1 MPYVVSARKYRPQTF
16 EELVG
21 QEHIAATLR
30 NAISKGRVGH
40 AYLFSG
46 PRGIGK
52 TSAARIFA
60 KALNCEKG
68 PTPVPC
74 GKCLFCIE
82 ITEGRSVDLVEI
94 DGASN
99 RRIDEV
105 RQLRENVRFVPS
117 AARYKIYIIDEV
129 HMLTPEAFNALLKTL
144 EEPPEHIV
152 FIFATTEPNKV
163 PQTIRSRC
171 QQFVFRRIPIPRII
185 EVLKRIAGDYGV
197 EAEERAFFWIARS
210 ASGSMRD
217 AESILDQMISYSDKI
232 IREEDV
238 FYVLGIPDF
247 DIYHRFARFI
257 AGEDFRSSVNLLD
270 KLIRDGIEVLT
281 LVSGMIEYFR
291 NLYVLSVDESSAQLI
306 DLPPEDVEV
315 MKSML
320 PHLRSRD
327 ISNILSILSKA
338 LTDVKN
344 SGLARELFELAL
356 IRMVRFRDI
365 IEPAQLVERLEELK
379 ASVLGNEAGHAGFVE
394 PSSGI
399 SQKEEMGKTRTNTD
413 IKNEKP
419 SVRGALI
426 PDARAVNPNT
436 RDVNLNTVGLNLNT
450 RDSYT
455 DTVGLNTDA
464 RDVNLDTRGLN
475 TDVGSD
481 GDISGQ
487 KGSASVR
494 EKDIFAM
501 ITQHLRAKRRALA
514 EFIMRARNVSL
525 ENNTL
530 TVVFDRKEKLSYEH
544 LSSPSTR
551 RYIEGELGNFLKK
564 DVRLKLVIEKNEEEP
579 EESKLSDDVL
589 KVLEIFKG
597 EIVKSNNNLDNSP

>member
-1 MPYVVSARKYRPQTF
+1 MPYIVSARKYRPQTF

-30 NAISKGRVGH
+30 NAILKGRVGH

-74 GKCLFCIE
+74 GSCVFCTE
-82 ITEGRSVDLVEI
+82 IMEGRSLDLVEI

-144 EEPPEHIV
+144 EEPPEHII

-185 EVLKRIAGDYGV
+185 EVLKKIAVDCGV
-197 EAEERAFFWIARS
+197 EAEERALFWIARS

-217 AESILDQMISYSDKI
+217 AESILDQMISYSEKV

-238 FYVLGIPDF
+238 FYVLGMPDY

-257 AGEDFRSSVNLLD
+257 AGADFSSSFNLLD
-270 KLIRDGIEVLT
+270 KLMRDGIEVLT

-291 NLYVLSVDESSAQLI
+291 NLYVLSVDESSAHLI

-315 MKSML
+315 MKGLL
-320 PHLRSRD
+320 PHFGSRD

-344 SGLARELFELAL
+344 SGLGRELFELAL
-356 IRMVRFRDI
+356 IKMIRFRDI
-365 IEPAQLVERLEELK
+365 IEPVQLVERLEELK
-379 ASVLGNEAGHAGFVE
+379 ASVQGSSAGKENLEG
-394 PSSGI
+394 PSGVNPD
-399 SQKEEMGKTRTNTD
+399 TRD
-413 IKNEKP
+413 IKPGVQEAIDI
-419 SVRGALI
+419 SEQ
-426 PDARAVNPNT
+426 
-436 RDVNLNTVGLNLNT
+436 DVSATVQG
-450 RDSYT
+450 
-455 DTVGLNTDA
+455 
-464 RDVNLDTRGLN
+464 
-475 TDVGSD
+475 
-481 GDISGQ
+481 GDI
-487 KGSASVR
+487 V
-494 EKDIFAM
+494 AM
-501 ITQHLRAKRRALA
+501 ITQHLGVKRRALA
-514 EFIMRARNVSL
+514 EFIMRAKNVSL

-530 TVVFDRKEKLSYEH
+530 TVVFDSKERLSYEH

-551 RYIEGELGNFLKK
+551 RYIEGELGNFLKR
-564 DVRLKLVIEKNEEEP
+564 DIRLKLVIEKNEEEKP
-579 EESKLSDDVL
+579 REAKLSGDVL

-597 EIVKSNNNLDNSP
+597 EIVNSNNNFDNNP

>member
-82 ITEGRSVDLVEI
+82 ITEGRSLDLVEI

-197 EAEERAFFWIARS
+197 EAEERALFWIARN

-217 AESILDQMISYSDKI
+217 AESILDQMISYSEKFI
-232 IREEDV
+232 KEKDV
-238 FYVLGIPDF
+238 FYVLGMPDY

-257 AGEDFRSSVNLLD
+257 AGEDFRSSFKLLD

-320 PHLRSRD
+320 PHLGSRD

-379 ASVLGNEAGHAGFVE
+379 TSVLGNEAGHAGLVE
-394 PSSGI
+394 PSRVI
-399 SQKEEMGKTRTNTD
+399 SQKEEMGKTRTTPD
-413 IKNEKP
+413 IKTEKP

-426 PDARAVNPNT
+426 PDARVVNPNT
-436 RDVNLNTVGLNLNT
+436 RDANL
-450 RDSYT
+450 
-455 DTVGLNTDA
+455 DTVGLNADA
-464 RDVNLDTRGLN
+464 SDLNLDTRGLN

-487 KGSASVR
+487 KVSASVR

-501 ITQHLRAKRRALA
+501 ITQHLRVKRRALA
-514 EFIMRARNVSL
+514 EFIMRAKNVSL

-530 TVVFDRKEKLSYEH
+530 TVVFDRKERLSYEH

-579 EESKLSDDVL
+579 GESKLSDDVL

-597 EIVKSNNNLDNSP
+597 EIVKSNNNLDNSS